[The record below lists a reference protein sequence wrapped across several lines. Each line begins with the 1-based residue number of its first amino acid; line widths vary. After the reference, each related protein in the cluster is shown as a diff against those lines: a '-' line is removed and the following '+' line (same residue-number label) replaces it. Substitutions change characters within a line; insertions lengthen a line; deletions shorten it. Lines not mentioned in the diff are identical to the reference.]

1 MEKTILPPKLWT
13 KPVDLNL
20 ERMTHPWYQALVRLE
35 SSISVET
42 ALFFHKADLVT
53 MHLPITTGSISSP
66 MGRGS
71 DSLPVKI
78 DLFGTPTYLADSM
91 QFMLEYGC
99 RLHSR
104 GCYYLM
110 PSFRGEAADSR
121 HLCQFFHSE
130 VEIPGDLEGVI
141 TLAEQYLRHL
151 CNALLENRQA
161 DILACAGTTEH
172 LTDFLSR
179 KAIPRVTIDQAVAF
193 LSRQP
198 SEVPLYQVDPYFG
211 FRTITP
217 AGEQQ
222 LIRHY
227 KGFVWLTHFDH
238 LSVPFYQAFDQ
249 NPNKAKNA
257 DLLFGIGE
265 VVGAGQRHVSHEDVL
280 GALSLHKVS
289 EDSYQWYIRMK
300 ELAPMQT
307 SGFGLG
313 VERFLL
319 WVLNHDD
326 IRDCQ
331 LLPRYNGVECLP

>member
-1 MEKTILPPKLWT
+1 MNKTILPPKLWK
-13 KPVDLNL
+13 KPVDLDL
-20 ERMTHPWYQALVRLE
+20 ERMTHPWYRALVRLE
-35 SSISVET
+35 NTISVET
-42 ALFFHKADLVT
+42 MLFYHKAGLVT
-53 MHLPITTGSISSP
+53 MHLPVTTGSISSP
-66 MGRGS
+66 MGQGS
-71 DSLPVKI
+71 DSLPVQI
-78 DLFGTPTYLADSM
+78 DLFGVPTYLADSM

-99 RLHSR
+99 RLHSK

-121 HLCQFFHSE
+121 HLCQFYHSE
-130 VEIPGDLEGVI
+130 AEIPGDLEAVI
-141 TLAEQYLRHL
+141 TLVEQYLRHL
-151 CNALLENRQA
+151 CTVLLRDRHT
-161 DILACAGTTEH
+161 DIQACAGTTEH

-179 KAIPRVTIDQAVAF
+179 KAIPRVTMDQAVAF
-193 LSRQP
+193 LSLQP
-198 SEVPLYQVDPYFG
+198 SETHLYQVDPKYG

-217 AGEQQ
+217 TGEQH

-249 NPNKAKNA
+249 HPSKAKNA

-265 VVGAGQRHVSHEDVL
+265 VVGAGQRHVTHEDVRY
-280 GALSLHKVS
+280 ALSLHKVS
-289 EDSYQWYIRMK
+289 GDSYRWYTRMK

-307 SGFGLG
+307 SGFGMG
-313 VERFLL
+313 IERFLL

>member
-1 MEKTILPPKLWT
+1 MKKTILPPKLWT
-13 KPVDLNL
+13 KPVDLDL
-20 ERMTHPWYQALVRLE
+20 ERMTHPWYQTLVRLE
-35 SSISVET
+35 NTISVET
-42 ALFFHKADLVT
+42 MQFYNNAGLVT
-53 MHLPITTGSISSP
+53 MHLPVTTGSISSP

-71 DSLPVKI
+71 DSLPVQI
-78 DLFGTPTYLADSM
+78 DLFGVPTYLADSM

-99 RLHSR
+99 RLHSK

-121 HLCQFFHSE
+121 HLCQFYHSE
-130 VEIPGDLEGVI
+130 AEIPGDLEAVI
-141 TLAEQYLRHL
+141 ILVEQYLRHL
-151 CNALLENRQA
+151 CTMLLKDRQA
-161 DILACAGTTEH
+161 DIQACAGTTEH

-179 KAIPRVTIDQAVAF
+179 KTIPRVTMDQAVAF
-193 LSRQP
+193 LSRLP
-198 SEVPLYQVDPYFG
+198 SETPLYQVDQKYS

-249 NPNKAKNA
+249 NFSKAKNA

-265 VVGAGQRHVSHEDVL
+265 VVGSGERHVTPEDVRL
-280 GALSLHKVS
+280 ALSLHKVAG
-289 EDSYQWYIRMK
+289 DSYQWYTRMK
-300 ELAPMQT
+300 ELVPMKT

-313 VERFLL
+313 IERFLL